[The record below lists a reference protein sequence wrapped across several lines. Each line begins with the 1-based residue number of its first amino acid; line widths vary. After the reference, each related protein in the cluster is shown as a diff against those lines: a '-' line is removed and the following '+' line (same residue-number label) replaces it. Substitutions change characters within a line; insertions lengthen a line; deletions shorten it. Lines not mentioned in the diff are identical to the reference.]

1 MNTLDKVI
9 GWLSPES
16 AVKRMMA
23 REVLKRQYAAAKTT
37 RLTGSWSPAPSSV
50 NELIGSSAP
59 AVRERVRQLVRDFPY
74 FSRAVNVMCDYTVG
88 SGIQFQARTKG
99 RDGRHDPALIQ
110 KIEDAF
116 ARWADEADA
125 SGRLSYYEMM
135 NLAKRQ
141 DIEQGEFFLV
151 RTYLNDK
158 KRFLPLAYQMY
169 ETDWLSDI
177 NAKASNPDHWID
189 QGVEYDIYTGQI
201 KAYHLSA
208 TSYKDNM
215 LAPVGTST
223 RIPADRVIHGFQTL
237 RPMQLRGISPFA
249 SAVLVAHD
257 LSDYMDAEIDAA
269 KLAAKYLA
277 FVKTGDAYGRQMGL
291 TSDDEGKPIENME
304 NAIIEYLRPGEE
316 IQIATNP
323 KPGNNFPP
331 FVRLVLCMIS
341 VATGVPYELL
351 SGDNTGLNFST
362 AKIIRTDFATA
373 LKPTIERH
381 IRQFCR
387 PTAWDFLDAAVLTG
401 KLDLPGYVANPWPYR
416 EIVWQPPGMQ
426 PVDPLRET
434 KANIEEMTAGL
445 RSPQEIAQARG
456 RDLEEIYKEIDA
468 AKKLAEEMGLEF
480 GTPSTA
486 MANNP
491 AAINNEEPMT

>member
-1 MNTLDKVI
+1 VNYLDKVI
-9 GWLSPES
+9 GWLSPEK
-16 AVKRMMA
+16 AVRRMLA
-23 REVLKRQYAAAKTT
+23 RDMLARQYAAAKTT
-37 RLTGSWSPAPSSV
+37 RLTGSWSPVSSSV
-50 NELIGSSAP
+50 NEIIGQSHA
-59 AVRERVRQLVRDFPY
+59 AVRNRVRQLVRDFPY
-74 FSRAVNVMCDYTVG
+74 FQRAVNVMCDYTVG
-88 SGIQFQARTKG
+88 SGIRFQSRVKG
-99 RDGRHDPALIQ
+99 RDTRHDPALIQ

-116 ARWADEADA
+116 ARWSDEADA
-125 SGRLSYYEMM
+125 AGRLSYYEMM

-177 NAKASNPDHWID
+177 NAKASNPNHWID
-189 QGVEYDIYTGQI
+189 QGVEFNMLTGQVM
-201 KAYHLSA
+201 AYHLNTASF
-208 TSYKDNM
+208 TDNRM
-215 LAPVGTST
+215 APVGTST

-249 SAVLVAHD
+249 SAVLVAND
-257 LSDYMDAEIDAA
+257 LSAYMDAEIDAA

-277 FVKTGDAYGRQMGL
+277 FVKTNDAYGRQMGL
-291 TSDDEGKPIENME
+291 STDDNGKPIENLE

-316 IQIATNP
+316 IQLATNP

-362 AKIIRTDFATA
+362 AKIIRTDFATN
-373 LKPTIERH
+373 LKPIIDRH

-387 PTAWDFLDAAVLTG
+387 PTAWEFLDAAVLSG
-401 KLDLPGYVANPWPYR
+401 KLDLPGYMQNPWPYR
-416 EIVWQPPGMQ
+416 DIVWQPPGMQ
-426 PVDPLRET
+426 PVDPLREV
-434 KANIEEMTAGL
+434 KASIEEMTAGL

-468 AKKLAEEMGLEF
+468 AKKLSAEMGLSF
-480 GTPSTA
+480 NAPSTA
-486 MANNP
+486 LANNP
-491 AAINNEEPMT
+491 AAI